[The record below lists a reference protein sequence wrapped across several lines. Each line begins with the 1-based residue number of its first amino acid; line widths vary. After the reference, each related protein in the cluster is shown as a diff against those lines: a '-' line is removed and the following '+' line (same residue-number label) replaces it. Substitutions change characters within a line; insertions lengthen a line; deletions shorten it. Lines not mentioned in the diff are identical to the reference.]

1 MNKNRSLGQ
10 WGEDLAAKHLQ
21 ALNYQILE
29 RNFRAG
35 RSEIDLICRDAET
48 LVFVEV
54 KTRRSTRQGMP
65 EEALTERKTEA
76 VIRAATTYLETH
88 PCRRIRFDVVAIVAK
103 PGVPPDIL
111 HIRDAFY

>member
-21 ALNYQILE
+21 AMNYKIIE
-29 RNFRAG
+29 RNYRTG
-35 RSEIDLICRDAET
+35 RSEIDMICQDDET

-54 KTRRSTRQGMP
+54 KTRRSTKQGMP

-76 VIRAATTYLETH
+76 VTRAAEVYLQTY
-88 PCRRIRFDVVAIVAK
+88 PCRRIRFDVVAIVVK
-103 PGVPPDIL
+103 PGARPDIL

>member
-21 ALNYQILE
+21 AMNYKILE
-29 RNFRAG
+29 RNYRAG
-35 RSEIDLICRDAET
+35 RSEIDVICRDGET

-65 EEALTERKTEA
+65 EEALTDRKIEA
-76 VIRAATTYLETH
+76 VIRAAEVYLQMH
-88 PCRRIRFDVVAIVAK
+88 PCRCIRFDVVAVVAK
-103 PGVPPDIL
+103 PTESPDIL

>member
-21 ALNYQILE
+21 AMNYQILE
-29 RNFRAG
+29 RNYRAG
-35 RSEIDLICRDAET
+35 RSEIDLICREGDT

-54 KTRRSTRQGMP
+54 KTRRNTRQGMP

-76 VIRAATTYLETH
+76 VIRAAEVYLQTH
-88 PCRRIRFDVVAIVAK
+88 PNRRIRFDVVAIVARI
-103 PGVPPDIL
+103 GEGPDLL